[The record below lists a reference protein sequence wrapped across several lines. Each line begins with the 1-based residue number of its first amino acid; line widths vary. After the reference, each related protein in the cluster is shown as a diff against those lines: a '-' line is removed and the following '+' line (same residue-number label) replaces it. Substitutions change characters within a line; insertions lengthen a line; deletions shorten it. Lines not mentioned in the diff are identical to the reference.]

1 MPSAQPRLARGSV
14 MRRAYTVPALAD
26 ELGKSESYVEGLIRE
41 NRIAARK
48 IGRTT
53 LVLADDYEAF
63 LAALPEA
70 G

>member
-1 MPSAQPRLARGSV
+1 

-63 LAALPEA
+63 LASLPDA
-70 G
+70 

>member
-1 MPSAQPRLARGSV
+1 

-26 ELGKSESYVEGLIRE
+26 ELGKSESYIEGLIRE
-41 NRIAARK
+41 NRISARK

-63 LAALPEA
+63 LEALPEA
-70 G
+70 

>member
-1 MPSAQPRLARGSV
+1 

-26 ELGKSESYVEGLIRE
+26 ELGKSESYIEGLIRD
-41 NRIAARK
+41 NKIVARK

-63 LAALPEA
+63 LLLLPEA
-70 G
+70 